1 MRFVWATAEHSL
13 FELADTLDKL
23 NVSYSV
29 KHGGKETV
37 VNNGHS
43 QPKWVHLSSDLTSIK
58 KNSVNFISSS
68 YAELSLTNYPM
79 FSSPNLYE
87 HMKSMLV
94 NPARL
99 EEVIVRKMGV
109 MDYVNSIAKPSL
121 LNKIQTVIYKIQ
133 PYSLRKETQALVL
146 DYFCSRI
153 SERKMLHTLRRS
165 FKTAG
170 LIPLIEQ
177 GSKMRDAVAQVAS
190 IPVELISEQTG
201 IPTFELLYL
210 SKQRKKPTDDASGSN
225 NKQRRKKS

>member
-13 FELADTLDKL
+13 FELADTLDRL

-29 KHGGKETV
+29 KHAGKETI

-43 QPKWVHLSSDLTSIK
+43 QPKWVHLSSDLKSIK

-68 YAELSLTNYPM
+68 YAELSLTNYPL
-79 FSSPNLYE
+79 FGHQPNLYE
-87 HMKSMLV
+87 HMKKMLV
-94 NPARL
+94 NPAGL
-99 EEVIVRKMGV
+99 EELIVRKMAA

-177 GSKMRDAVAQVAS
+177 GSKMRNAVAQLGS
-190 IPVELISEQTG
+190 STVEIISEQTG

-210 SKQRKKPTDDASGSN
+210 SKQRKKPEEDAK
-225 NKQRRKKS
+225 NKHKRKKP